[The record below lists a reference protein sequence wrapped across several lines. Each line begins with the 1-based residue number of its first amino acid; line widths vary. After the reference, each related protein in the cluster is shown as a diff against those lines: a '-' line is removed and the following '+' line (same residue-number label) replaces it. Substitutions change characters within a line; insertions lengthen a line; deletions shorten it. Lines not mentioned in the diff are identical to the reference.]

1 MQHSSDESREQK
13 LQKSL
18 SNFDTTLLLT
28 DLKQLNLYGP
38 RDTSRYYEHRTRPLY
53 LQHKTIHVITPL
65 RIFNAHGSVTLPLE
79 SPTNVDDLIRQRCIN
94 DTEKYTVQHEWTD
107 ITQKYNWENLL
118 DNMDEPI
125 YKFETNQDK

>member
-1 MQHSSDESREQK
+1 MQHSSDNLNESREQK

-18 SNFDTTLLLT
+18 SNFDSTLLLY
-28 DLKQLNLYGP
+28 DLKQLNIYGP
-38 RDTSRYYEHRTRPLY
+38 RDTSRFYEHRTRPLY
-53 LQHKTIHVITPL
+53 LQHKTIHVI
-65 RIFNAHGSVTLPLE
+65 N
-79 SPTNVDDLIRQRCIN
+79 N

-125 YKFETNQDK
+125 YKFEINSHK